1 MLIHTVFECFTAINE
16 NYGHFVIELHSQ
28 LMIGIDIQFTPLKVS
43 VAFRLCNDLL
53 DHVTEMTSFARKNH
67 HVMHNAIVDVRRE
80 APGLP

>member
-43 VAFRLCNDLL
+43 VAFSICNDLL
-53 DHVTEMTSFARKNH
+53 DHVTEMTSFARID
-67 HVMHNAIVDVRRE
+67 HNAVHRLIVAAYR
-80 APGLP
+80 A